1 MAYRT
6 ILADLSADDA
16 AEPCLRL
23 ARALAARFDAALF
36 GMHVMPEPFVPTA
49 WQGGASVYLDPEV
62 SEAQRRANLRM
73 KERVQASFQR
83 VCGEGPDVTWREA
96 QGDPSELIVRA
107 ARASDLVVTAKG
119 QPGALDPGGVL
130 EALVMTAGVPVLV
143 LPASA
148 PDDVGQTVLV
158 AWNGSREAARAVH
171 GALPM
176 LAKAGHVVLCGIGP
190 DAATDLEPVAAMLG
204 RHGIKVESEA
214 RPEPDRA
221 AGEVL
226 LDRARAH
233 GADLVVMGAYGHTR
247 LRELIFGG
255 ATRHVLREAALP
267 VLFGG

>member
-62 SEAQRRANLRM
+62 IEAQRRANLQM
-73 KERVQASFQR
+73 KQRVQATFQR
-83 VCGEGPDVTWREA
+83 VCGAAPDATWREA
-96 QGDPSELIVRA
+96 EGDPGELVVRA
-107 ARASDLVVTAKG
+107 ARASDLVITTKG
-119 QPGALDPGGVL
+119 QPGALDPGGVI
-130 EALVMTAGVPVLV
+130 EGLVMTAGVPVLV
-143 LPASA
+143 LPATA
-148 PDDVGQTVLV
+148 PGEVGQTVLV

-176 LAKAGHVVLCGIGP
+176 LAKAGHVVLCAIGE
-190 DAATDLEPVAAMLG
+190 DAVADLDSVAAMLG
-204 RHGIKVESEA
+204 RHGVKAETEA

-226 LDRARAH
+226 LDRAKAH
-233 GADLVVMGAYGHTR
+233 GADLLVMGAYGHTR

>member
-23 ARALAARFDAALF
+23 AGALAARFGAALF

-62 SEAQRRANLRM
+62 TEAQRRANLRM
-73 KERVQASFQR
+73 KERVQATFER
-83 VCGEGPDVTWREA
+83 VCGANPDATWREA
-96 QGDPSELIVRA
+96 QGDPGELLVRA
-107 ARASDLVVTAKG
+107 ARASDLVVTAKA

-148 PDDVGQTVLV
+148 PDDVGQIVLV

-171 GALPM
+171 GALPL
-176 LAKAGHVVLCGIGP
+176 LAAAGRVVLCAIGE
-190 DAATDLEPVAAMLG
+190 DAVADLEPVAAMLG
-204 RHGIKVESEA
+204 RHGVKVETEA

-233 GADLVVMGAYGHTR
+233 GTDLVVMGAYGHTR

-255 ATRHVLREAALP
+255 ATRHVLREAGLP